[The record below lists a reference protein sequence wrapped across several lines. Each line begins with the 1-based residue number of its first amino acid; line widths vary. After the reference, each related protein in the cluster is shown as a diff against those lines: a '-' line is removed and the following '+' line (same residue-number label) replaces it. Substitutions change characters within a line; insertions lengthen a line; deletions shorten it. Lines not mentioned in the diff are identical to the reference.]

1 MSNNPIAIYNLICRE
16 SLTSTV
22 KMICENI
29 SIDNIYKEWTEYL
42 QQPILY
48 SWAAEIFHL
57 VTNIMLKRPSLLS
70 L

>member
-1 MSNNPIAIYNLICRE
+1 MSNNPTAIYNLICKE

-29 SIDNIYKEWTEYL
+29 SIYKVWTEYL

-57 VTNIMLKRPSLLS
+57 VTNII
-70 L
+70 

>member
-48 SWAAEIFHL
+48 SWAAEIF
-57 VTNIMLKRPSLLS
+57 TW
-70 L
+70 